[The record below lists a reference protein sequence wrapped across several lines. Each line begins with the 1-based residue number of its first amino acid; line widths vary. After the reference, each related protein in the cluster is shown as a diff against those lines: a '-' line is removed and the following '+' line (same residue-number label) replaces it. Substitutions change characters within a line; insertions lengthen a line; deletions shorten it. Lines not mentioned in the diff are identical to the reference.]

1 MKIDT
6 LYPMVWVG
14 IVLKYVPTFYF
25 YSKHGNRSG
34 FEPKPPIRN
43 KKISLNCFFF
53 FLKKKWTI
61 PGLFLFIFVFS
72 IQLIINKCSIKFCRW
87 LESNRGPLVTKST
100 ALPTEPQPLPIIKLL
115 QAIIITQRL
124 AYLVTGSNSWIK
136 LQPTRWRHNWLVN

>member
-53 FLKKKWTI
+53 FFKKKVDHSR
-61 PGLFLFIFVFS
+61 PLFIYFRLLNKVD
-72 IQLIINKCSIKFCRW
+72 NKCSIKFCRW